1 VSTGIARA
9 REELFAAH
17 LLGTTG
23 FAAQTVELAFRAA
36 LAAAEAALMLLDKP
50 PAAEPAV
57 VVAAFVRHVV
67 RERGLDPDAGRQ
79 LRSLYNR
86 HLQAGADGAVP
97 QPEAGAALAD
107 ATTVIDAVD
116 AWITVS
122 QRVREERGP
131 TRGGRRARPRQQ

>member
-1 VSTGIARA
+1 MSTGIARA

-23 FAAQTVELAFRAA
+23 FAAQTVGLAFRAA
-36 LAAAEAALMLLDKP
+36 LAAAEAALMLIDKP

-67 RERGLDPDAGRQ
+67 RERGMDPDAGRV

-86 HLQAGADGAVP
+86 QLQAATDGAVP
-97 QPEAGAALAD
+97 QPEAPQALTD
-107 ATTVIDAVD
+107 ATTVIDMVD
-116 AWITVS
+116 EWITTS
-122 QRVREERGP
+122 RRVAQGRGP
-131 TRGGRRARPRQQ
+131 TRPRRSRSR